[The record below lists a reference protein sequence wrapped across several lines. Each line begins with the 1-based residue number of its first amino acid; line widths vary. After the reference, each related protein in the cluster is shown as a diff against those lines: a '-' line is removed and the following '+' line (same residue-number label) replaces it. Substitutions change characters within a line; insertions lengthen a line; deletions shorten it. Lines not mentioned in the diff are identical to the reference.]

1 MSEKT
6 LAEARA
12 YVKKNVSKGVKCP
25 CCTQYVKLYKR
36 KLNSSMAYG
45 LILISQNRNGVD
57 TSQWFHL
64 EKYMKPLP
72 IPPSIRSDLPGLK
85 NWGLIEPMDGKR
97 EDGNPS
103 AGFYRITNKGRLFV
117 EQKMMVPEYVLLFN
131 KKKVADGGAEIDI
144 SIALDNKFNYQELMS
159 S

>member
-1 MSEKT
+1 MNEKT
-6 LAEARA
+6 LAEARE
-12 YVKKNVSKGVKCP
+12 YVKKNIKKGVKCP

-45 LILISQNRNGVD
+45 LILISQNRNGID

-64 EKYMKPLP
+64 EDYIKPLP
-72 IPPSIRSDLPGLK
+72 VSSTLRGDLAKLK
-85 NWGLIEPMDGKR
+85 YWGLLEAQDGKR

-103 AGFYRITNKGRLFV
+103 VGFYRITDKGRQFV
-117 EQKMMVPEYVLLFN
+117 NQRLMVPEYVLLFN
-131 KKKVADGGAEIDI
+131 NKKVADGGAEIDI
-144 SIALDNKFNYQELMS
+144 SIALGTKFNYQELMS